1 LALHLEFILYSAGA
15 TSRFALNEKLRET
28 FLLLLSET
36 KKMSIVVSIIE
47 DDATA
52 RGMLANWIRRAPG
65 FRCAGT
71 HGSGETALAE
81 LPTEK
86 PTVVLTDIN
95 LPGMTGIE
103 CVRRLKPLLPETQF
117 VMLTVYEDADHIF
130 NALVAGASGYLL
142 KRMPREE
149 LLAALK
155 DVHAGGSPMSSN
167 IARKVVQSF
176 QRFGAQN
183 PNEEDL
189 SPREREVLGLLARG
203 YLYKEI
209 AETLKISVPT
219 VNTYIRRIY
228 EKLHVRSRSQAV
240 AKYTHVPGSTGIGN
254 SPVEKASR

>member
-1 LALHLEFILYSAGA
+1 
-15 TSRFALNEKLRET
+15 
-28 FLLLLSET
+28 
-36 KKMSIVVSIIE
+36 MSIIVSIVE
-47 DDATA
+47 DDTTA
-52 RGMLANWIRRAPG
+52 RGMLANWIRRTPG
-65 FRCAGT
+65 YGCAGV
-71 HGSGETALAE
+71 HGSGEAALAT
-81 LPTEK
+81 LPAEK
-86 PTVVLTDIN
+86 PTVVLMDIN

-176 QRFGAQN
+176 QQIGSQKS
-183 PNEEDL
+183 NEEDL
-189 SPREREVLGLLARG
+189 SPREREVLALLARG

-209 AETLKISVPT
+209 AESLQISVPT

-240 AKYTHVPGSTGIGN
+240 AKFTHVPGATG
-254 SPVEKASR
+254 SHAASR